1 MDNKIENLSD
11 EDLFREQS
19 REINIKEKS
28 LSDAQRIEIRRK
40 YDLSV
45 AIGMRAHKIQDEIKE
60 IETYVKT
67 DRKVL
72 ENFEN
77 FLFILFVAYL
87 VLKFAT
93 NGLANEFLEKYEWFI
108 LILLFSFWLYTFSQ
122 KKYDKAID
130 KLTSNFIDLEVQ
142 WNSCHPIYR
151 LTQYIENRRRNNLD
165 ASDRGDY
172 TLAAIGLRKS
182 IIGHIDFQYTW
193 A

>member
-11 EDLFREQS
+11 EDLCREQ
-19 REINIKEKS
+19 RLEINIKEKS

-93 NGLANEFLEKYEWFI
+93 NGLANEFLEKYGWFI
-108 LILLFSFWLYTFSQ
+108 LILLFSFWLYTLSQ

-130 KLTSNFIDLEVQ
+130 KLKSNFIDLEVQ

-151 LTQYIENRRRNNLD
+151 LTQYIENRRRNNID